1 MRWNFKT
8 ASVLA
13 IIALCLAGGP
23 SQFAAAQQ
31 KQKLTIVV
39 SGFGAWFF
47 LQQYVAIGAGLYQE
61 EGLEPEIVDVNSG
74 TRQAAAVMGG
84 SAELGQFSFPHAI
97 KSAAKGGG
105 LVAIGGGYD
114 AYPLQLVLSNDAMK
128 KSGIEPGMTVDEKIK
143 RLKGL
148 KIGISSPGASTD
160 LFMRTILLV
169 RGLDPDK
176 DVTLHPVGSGA
187 PMVGALEAGAIDG
200 FTFGSPFSTSVVS
213 KGIAQMLID
222 PMKGELPEFR
232 GLPYQIV
239 ATSQQILESKPD
251 LLLKAMRALAK
262 AQKLVKE
269 NPAAVRTAIRPWF
282 KSMSDAEFNAEFD
295 VHVIG
300 MPASTV
306 ISEDQYNRT
315 LHLLNLTEKEK
326 ITAGFKEVVSSSLA
340 ARASQEILGR

>member
-1 MRWNFKT
+1 MRLNFKT
-8 ASVLA
+8 LTLLA
-13 IIALCLAGGP
+13 VAALCLAGASP
-23 SQFAAAQQ
+23 EFAAAQGRQ
-31 KQKLTIVV
+31 KFSVVV
-39 SGFGAWFF
+39 SGFGSWFY
-47 LQQYVAIGAGLYQE
+47 LQQHIAIGAGLYQE
-61 EGLEPEIVDVNSG
+61 EGLEPEVIDVNSG

-97 KSAAKGGG
+97 KSVAKGGG

-114 AYPLQLVLSNDAMK
+114 AYPLQLVLSNGAIK
-128 KSGIEPGMTVDEKIK
+128 KSGIESTMSVDDKVR

-148 KIGISSPGASTD
+148 NIGISSPGASTD
-160 LFMRTILLV
+160 LFMRTILIV

-176 DVTLHPVGSGA
+176 DVSLQPVGSGA

-200 FTFGSPFSTSVVS
+200 FTFGSPFSTSAVS
-213 KGIAQMLID
+213 KGIAQMVID

-239 ATSQQILESKPD
+239 ATSRQTLESKPD

-262 AQKLVKE
+262 AQKLTRE
-269 NPAAVRTAIRPWF
+269 NPDAVRRAIRPWF
-282 KSMSDAEFNAEFD
+282 KDLPEEEFNAEFN

-300 MPASTV
+300 IPASTM

-315 LHLLNLTEKEK
+315 VHLLNLTEKEK
-326 ITAGFKEVVSSSLA
+326 ITSPFADVVSSDLA
-340 ARASQEILGR
+340 ARASKEIFGR